1 MNCWTHF
8 GITIV
13 SGGPLQQ
20 LQAVIRAS
28 YEMFDYRPK
37 ESESK
42 LKYFPTSKL
51 PGRSICI
58 LEIWVRIQS
67 PTDVISLLMFF
78 FSFSSSQQQ
87 VTLKTTFF
95 LVSCFLTWDQ
105 VTGEGDLLK
114 VYAKILFSISV
125 SMQCASSMFLFSCSR
140 WRLSGTKTKKTKTT
154 TMSSRAPAILSS
166 WLSLAKT
173 MSQRK
178 SGSSKSQDF
187 SARTLRLESDITMCA
202 ICQIT

>member
-1 MNCWTHF
+1 M
-8 GITIV
+8 
-13 SGGPLQQ
+13 
-20 LQAVIRAS
+20 
-28 YEMFDYRPK
+28 
-37 ESESK
+37 
-42 LKYFPTSKL
+42 
-51 PGRSICI
+51 
-58 LEIWVRIQS
+58 
-67 PTDVISLLMFF
+67 ISLLMFF

-140 WRLSGTKTKKTKTT
+140 WRLSGTEKAKRQKAKKT

-178 SGSSKSQDF
+178 SGSNKSQDF
-187 SARTLRLESDITMCA
+187 SARTLRLGSDITMCA
-202 ICQIT
+202 ICQID